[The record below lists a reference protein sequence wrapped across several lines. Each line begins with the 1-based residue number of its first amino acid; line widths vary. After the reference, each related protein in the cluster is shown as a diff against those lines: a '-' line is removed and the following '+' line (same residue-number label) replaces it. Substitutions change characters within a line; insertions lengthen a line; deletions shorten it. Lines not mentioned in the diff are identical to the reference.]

1 MKKFKVIDVH
11 AHLGKSLGLVE
22 SETGRTMETTAED
35 LIGLMDKNEIDKA
48 VISPIPGYARP
59 NGIKDTMAQN
69 DAIAKATE
77 RYPDRFPCGLGV
89 VEPYHAERSLQEVE
103 RIAQDL
109 RLRGLMFH
117 TRWQGVD
124 LDHPIIFRIFEKA
137 RDVGMK
143 FALVHTDGL
152 LEEPWRLARLAE
164 AFPTITFING
174 HPGIDIADLAHNI
187 YLCKKHENILLDTC
201 IWHVHNLP
209 FRNAV
214 QAIGAKRIL
223 FGDDAPYYETSFD
236 LLHAKLAEISDEDK
250 ELILGQN
257 ASRLFNISL

>member
-1 MKKFKVIDVH
+1 MKKFLVIDVH
-11 AHLGKSLGLVE
+11 AHLGRSLSLVE
-22 SETGRTMETTAED
+22 SETGRPMQTTAED
-35 LIGLMDKNEIDKA
+35 LIRLLDRNEIDKS

-59 NGIKDTMAQN
+59 NGISDTMEQNNLVAQ
-69 DAIAKATE
+69 AIRK
-77 RYPDRFPCGLGV
+77 YPDRFPCGFGV
-89 VEPYHAERSLQEVE
+89 VEPYHADRSLQEVE
-103 RIAQDL
+103 RLAKDL
-109 RLRGLMFH
+109 KLKGLMFH
-117 TRWQGVD
+117 TRYQGVD
-124 LDHPIIFRIFEKA
+124 LDHPIIFKIFEKA
-137 RDVGMK
+137 WDVGMK

-164 AFPTITFING
+164 RFPGITFISG

-187 YLCKKHENILLDTC
+187 YICKKHDNILLDTC

-214 QAIGAKRIL
+214 QAIGAERIL

-250 ELILGQN
+250 ELILGKN
-257 ASRLFNISL
+257 AARLFGIET